1 MYDFLPAPFVTYICI
16 PKHMINVARFIG
28 YVEYLLVYP
37 TVLFTHSMN
46 QVLVYIFYSQFK
58 KLKKNFRR
66 ALGDRG
72 EFHGDLSTFRRRHH

>member
-66 ALGDRG
+66 ALGERG
-72 EFHGDLSTFRRRHH
+72 EFHGDLSTFRRRHQ